1 MAGKTIAL
9 WAVLG
14 GAAALGLAAC
24 DNGPSAVAQKQGS
37 SAQVASRD
45 AAAGPDDGYS
55 SPSQADGGQVDH
67 RREPVKLVDGKPMW
81 SASRKFSAAENA
93 QRAFDRNGRD
103 FGAKNIDAFIG
114 KAHAFVEHPPKGTLT
129 LTRKN
134 GDTLFYDPKSNV
146 FAVASKEGAPRT
158 MFHPDDGMSYWEEQK
173 AREARSQN
181 GRRNRR
187 DDDA

>member
-55 SPSQADGGQVDH
+55 SPSQADGD
-67 RREPVKLVDGKPMW
+67 R
-81 SASRKFSAAENA
+81 STIAASR
-93 QRAFDRNGRD
+93 
-103 FGAKNIDAFIG
+103 
-114 KAHAFVEHPPKGTLT
+114 
-129 LTRKN
+129 
-134 GDTLFYDPKSNV
+134 
-146 FAVASKEGAPRT
+146 
-158 MFHPDDGMSYWEEQK
+158 
-173 AREARSQN
+173 
-181 GRRNRR
+181 
-187 DDDA
+187 